1 MGGFAYPN
9 PNLFHNSYQDVDPA
23 QAKIMAIVQ
32 KPFNTSIFT
41 EKSGPPAWNQLP
53 TWYQVSENDHIIH
66 SAVEHFLQ
74 TR

>member
-41 EKSGPPAWNQLP
+41 EKSGPPALEP
-53 TWYQVSENDHIIH
+53 TSDVVSSI
-66 SAVEHFLQ
+66 
-74 TR
+74 RK